1 MKKLILLFVAASLLS
16 GCAHS
21 TWDSVERH
29 TRVAGFLASPV
40 AAVNMF
46 AKAGSWVTTRDQEDP
61 EIIILENGKAV
72 LK

>member
-1 MKKLILLFVAASLLS
+1 MKKLILLSVAASLLS

-21 TWDSVERH
+21 TWQSVES
-29 TRVAGFLASPV
+29 TTDLGGIFFAPLV
-40 AAVNMF
+40 AVNAV
-46 AKAGSWVTTRDQEDP
+46 AKIGRVSTKNEDP